1 MISFM
6 NEDFLLKNEVSK
18 KLYHEYAKDMPIFD
32 YHCHLNPKEI
42 AENKGYD
49 NLTQIWLYGDH
60 YKWRAMRSN
69 GIDEK
74 YITGDASDYEK
85 FLAFV
90 ETIEYC
96 FGNPLYHWSHLE
108 LKRFFGIDEVINRKN
123 AEVIWNKAN
132 ELLRTPEF
140 TTKNLIKRANVTAL
154 CTTDDPIDSLEY
166 HLEIA
171 QDKEFGVKVLPT
183 YRPDKAMGIEKTG
196 YVEYVGKLAEVSGIA
211 INSFRTF
218 VEALK
223 ERVKFFVERGC
234 LVTDLSLE
242 EPFFKIVNE
251 EEIERIFQK
260 ALTGAELTAEERE
273 AYKTMLFVELGREYK
288 KYDLGMQIHMGAL
301 RNNNSRMFDKLGA
314 DIGMDSIAD
323 NNYAK
328 SLSSLLNELEK
339 TGELPKTILYC
350 LNPKDNEVLGTM
362 IGNFQCGEMPGKMQF
377 GSGWWFLDQKDGMI
391 KQMIALANLGLLRR
405 FVGMLTDSRS
415 FISYTRHEYF
425 RRIMCNLIGTWVE
438 EGEVSFDEE
447 ILTATVQEIC
457 YLNAKNY
464 FKLKI

>member
-1 MISFM
+1 MKEIKITDIEGIRVGNAQNIEAGTGCTVIICEKGGCAGVDVRGGGPAS
-6 NEDFLLKNEVSK
+6 
-18 KLYHEYAKDMPIFD
+18 HETEL
-32 YHCHLNPKEI
+32 LNPVNTVDRVHGIVLSGGSAFGLEATSGVMQYLEERGI
-42 AENKGYD
+42 GFDVGIGVVPIVCGASLF
-49 NLTQIWLYGDH
+49 NLTVG
-60 YKWRAMRSN
+60 S
-69 GIDEK
+69 
-74 YITGDASDYEK
+74 S
-85 FLAFV
+85 
-90 ETIEYC
+90 
-96 FGNPLYHWSHLE
+96 
-108 LKRFFGIDEVINRKN
+108 
-123 AEVIWNKAN
+123 
-132 ELLRTPEF
+132 
-140 TTKNLIKRANVTAL
+140 
-154 CTTDDPIDSLEY
+154 
-166 HLEIA
+166 
-171 QDKEFGVKVLPT
+171 KV
-183 YRPDKAMGIEKTG
+183 RPDKAMGIEKTG
-196 YVEYVGKLAEVSGIA
+196 YVEYVGKLSEVSGIA
-211 INSFRTF
+211 INSFKTF

-391 KQMIALANLGLLRR
+391 KQMTALANLGLLRR

-438 EGEVSFDEE
+438 EGEVPFDEE
-447 ILTATVQEIC
+447 ILKAMVQEIC

-464 FKLKI
+464 FKLEI